1 MQKVILGQRPKS
13 IAKQITFP
21 LPGGEVG
28 AIKMSYIYRTRV
40 EFGALLDEPAS
51 PLVTPE
57 SMSQSMSL
65 AVDSSA
71 DYIMRIAD
79 GWDVEAPFSRESV
92 WQLCNEVP
100 SAATAIIQGYREAI
114 VEGRLGN

>member
-1 MQKVILGQRPKS
+1 MQKVTLGQRPKS
-13 IAKQITFP
+13 IAKQVTFT
-21 LPGGEVG
+21 LPDGEMG

-40 EFGALLDEPAS
+40 EFGALLDEPSS

-57 SMSQSMSL
+57 TMSQSMSL

-71 DYIMRIAD
+71 DYILRISD
-79 GWDVEAPFSRESV
+79 GWDVGVPFSRENV
-92 WQLCNEVP
+92 WQLCNEMP